1 MTWKEQQTVWAL
13 RLSICELINLE
24 STCALA
30 FTFAV
35 TDACCR
41 FPLRNSPPHRGS
53 SVEHVWMYQLE
64 RIWAGSSHNSC
75 SWSWSWKTKKYLQST
90 NFIHQK
96 VPWNKTTEEWEATLW
111 VNNNMAVMME
121 PKQYKC
127 HTTAKRFP
135 QCKTAAQISGLM
147 PI

>member
-1 MTWKEQQTVWAL
+1 MPAVAFLWEIHRHTGGL
-13 RLSICELINLE
+13 LLNMYGCINW
-24 STCALA
+24 
-30 FTFAV
+30 
-35 TDACCR
+35 
-41 FPLRNSPPHRGS
+41 RGS
-53 SVEHVWMYQLE
+53 GQEAATTAAADPDREKQKNTY
-64 RIWAGSSHNSC
+64 
-75 SWSWSWKTKKYLQST
+75 KST